1 MSEIIEIEGK
11 RYRELNGGLALLCK
25 GMKVGP
31 DGPEPCTGV
40 AIKGREYCRYHGGK
54 ALMGPQH
61 PAFLTGLHSKNYKRF
76 SNVGKDLLEKIE
88 TLREDPTLFSLKDD
102 AAFITA
108 IMDKRAEAVGEGV
121 GLDQYKK
128 VQAAYQLA
136 HSKLGSPDF
145 IDAFE
150 SIGDVLSDTMDQ
162 YTAARD
168 VLELIEKRTSI
179 VEAEQRM
186 MHAKA
191 YTLEVDQAFSLAMQ
205 VLEIVKDNVRNAEE
219 LIAIRSGVQRLLK
232 VYKAPGEDGDVMDAE
247 VVDESEGA

>member
-1 MSEIIEIEGK
+1 MSEIVERDGY
-11 RYRELNGGLALLCK
+11 RYRISGNRTVRLCK
-25 GMKVGP
+25 GIAHGN
-31 DGPEPCTGV
+31 DGPYPCGKP
-40 AIKGREYCRYHGGK
+40 AIRDRDYCASHGGK

-61 PAFLTGLHSKNYKRF
+61 NNFLTGLHSRNYKRF
-76 SNVGKDLLEKIE
+76 ANVGQDLLEKIE
-88 TLREDPTLFSLKDD
+88 TLRDDPDLFSLKDD

-128 VQAAYQLA
+128 VQAAYNLA

-150 SIGDVLSDTMDQ
+150 SIGDVLNETMDQ
-162 YTAARD
+162 YTASRD
-168 VLELIEKRTSI
+168 VLELIEKRTGI

-219 LIAIRSGVQRLLK
+219 LIAIRAGVQRLLK
-232 VYKAPGEDGDVMDAE
+232 VYKAPGEDDDVIEAE
-247 VVDESEGA
+247 VVDESS

>member
-1 MSEIIEIEGK
+1 MSEIIEKDGV
-11 RYRELNGGLALLCK
+11 RYRKFGNSHVKLCK
-25 GMKVGP
+25 GFASADEGRR
-31 DGPEPCTGV
+31 PCNR
-40 AIKGREYCRYHGGK
+40 AALKGRDYCAMHGGK
-54 ALMGPQH
+54 ALTGPQH
-61 PAFLTGLHSKNYKRF
+61 PAFLTGIYSKNYKRF
-76 SNVGKDLLEKIE
+76 SNVGKDLLEKID
-88 TLREDPTLFSLKDD
+88 TLRDDPDLFSLKDD

-150 SIGDVLSDTMDQ
+150 SIGDVLTETLDQ
-162 YTAARD
+162 YTASRD

-219 LIAIRSGVQRLLK
+219 LIAIRAGVQRLLK
-232 VYKAPGEDGDVMDAE
+232 VYKAPGEDDDVIDAE
-247 VVDESEGA
+247 VVE